1 MYLVL
6 ESRPDPKA
14 NISNVEDKVSE
25 LIVNSLFM
33 AWETRPTGTLLEVM
47 LEMWKE
53 KRILEL

>member
-1 MYLVL
+1 MI

-14 NISNVEDKVSE
+14 NISNVEDKVPE
-25 LIVNSLFM
+25 LIANSLFM
-33 AWETRPTGTLLEVM
+33 AWETRPTGTLLEDM

>member
-1 MYLVL
+1 ML

-14 NISNVEDKVSE
+14 NISNVEDKVPE

-33 AWETRPTGTLLEVM
+33 SWETRPTGTLLEVT